1 MRRGRSAINDF
12 VGVLASVP
20 RDFGRLLREA
30 RRGRTRV
37 DLDLKRLDSFG
48 HQLEQ
53 TIDRATKGSMTASL
67 VIGSAIVMTVPGGPT
82 VFGVPALL
90 ALGLLGYVVAF
101 MNSVWILYG
110 IWRSGKR

>member
-1 MRRGRSAINDF
+1 
-12 VGVLASVP
+12 VP

-37 DLDLKRLDSFG
+37 DLDLKRLDTFG

-53 TIDRATKGSMTASL
+53 TIDRATMGIMTASL
-67 VIGSAIVMTVPGGPT
+67 VIGSSIVMTVPEGPT
-82 VFGVPALL
+82 LLGVPALVV
-90 ALGLLGYVVAF
+90 LGLLGYLGAF
-101 MNSVWILYG
+101 MNSIWIIYG